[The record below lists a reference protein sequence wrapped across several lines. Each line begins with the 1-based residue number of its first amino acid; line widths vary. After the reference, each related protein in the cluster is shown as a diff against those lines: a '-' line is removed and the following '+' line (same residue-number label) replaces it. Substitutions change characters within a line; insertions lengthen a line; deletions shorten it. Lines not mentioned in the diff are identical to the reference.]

1 MDWVIG
7 IKHIMDRVTWIKHI
21 MDRVIGMSESWKWWR
36 QWLIT
41 LCHELLTS
49 GDISP
54 LYSIPNI
61 FCSFTEMLSSE
72 LFKRAIR
79 TMVHICLSFLLIL
92 KVLWREPF
100 SLVLYSTQ
108 WGNSGLLPLCFSRK
122 RYRDCS
128 VKKNLFFLDN
138 QESKGWTKIW
148 QDMGWVCLRDI
159 PPDSYLILIPYI
171 FLFCTPTRLKIVRQ
185 KVLKFGWHRWCF
197 DWRT

>member
-1 MDWVIG
+1 MNWVIG

-49 GDISP
+49 GDIFP
-54 LYSIPNI
+54 FYSIPNI

-92 KVLWREPF
+92 KVLWRKPF

-128 VKKNLFFLDN
+128 VKNIIFFLTIRKAKVG
-138 QESKGWTKIW
+138 QRYGKIW
-148 QDMGWVCLRDI
+148 ARSVWEIYHQTL
-159 PPDSYLILIPYI
+159 
-171 FLFCTPTRLKIVRQ
+171 T
-185 KVLKFGWHRWCF
+185 
-197 DWRT
+197 